1 MSTRANIHFN
11 YPDGTVAANIYRHS
25 DGYPD
30 DDYGVLADLDRF
42 FTEVEAQTDDTRY
55 NDPTYLAA
63 KFVVWQAGKNAKA
76 AGFDYLAMKPGD
88 GKLLNFLSVGI
99 MLEDAGDAEFVYEIA
114 ATSGWDNKNRP
125 AVTYHRPVR

>member
-11 YPDGTVAANIYRHS
+11 YPSGQIAANIYRHG

-42 FTEVEAQTDDTRY
+42 FTEVEAQTDDTRF
-55 NDPTYLAA
+55 NDPSYLAA

-76 AGFDYLAMKPGD
+76 RGFASAAMKPGD

-99 MLEDAGDAEFVYEIA
+99 VMEDAGDSEFVYEVT
-114 ATSGWDNKNRP
+114 ATSGWGSKDRP
-125 AVTYHRPVR
+125 AVTYREAR